1 VKKPEK
7 MQILFFGLIPV
18 GIVCLVFSIRLVHKS
33 FSGSIVLEIP
43 YSQKSAEFVL
53 NKPGYYSIWHKGQFF
68 RKAPLD
74 EYKPEITDKST
85 GLKTNLASL
94 LFRPNTNNGVTARM
108 ELYRFSAPAG
118 KYVLELKEG
127 KSISSIE
134 NKLIKL
140 VPARMVDYDKY
151 YIQIRESQPLIL
163 LLGGIV
169 FITLSGL
176 CIIGGLVLGI
186 LADQIFKT

>member
-1 VKKPEK
+1 

-43 YSQKSAEFVL
+43 YSQKSAEFVI
-53 NKPGYYSIWHKGQFF
+53 NKPGSYSIWHKGQFF

-85 GLKTNLASL
+85 GLETKLTSL
-94 LFRPNTNNGVTARM
+94 LFRPNTNNGATARM

-118 KYVLELKEG
+118 KYLLELKEG
-127 KSISSIE
+127 KSISTIE
-134 NKLIKL
+134 NKVINLI
-140 VPARMVDYDKY
+140 PARMVDYDKY
-151 YIQIRESQPLIL
+151 YIQIRESQPIFIL
-163 LLGGIV
+163 LSGIV

-176 CIIGGLVLGI
+176 CIIGGLVFGI
-186 LADQIFKT
+186 LANEIFRF